1 MALNIISNFA
11 ASVAHRNLTK
21 TDMEVTGSLSKL
33 SSGTRVLSAKDDAAS
48 LAIGSRLNAEV
59 QAMKQASVNAS
70 QAVSM
75 LQIADGAMAKTDDIL
90 VRMKSLSVQAGS
102 GNLSSTERSLI
113 DNEYQALLLEVDRI
127 AQDTEFNGTALV
139 NGSSTTSTARSS
151 LSGSVVEAADGFA
164 SIAFNDSVGNA
175 EFTVSFNATTNVLT
189 INNLTSGQSEGV
201 DIGATAITGNNTQTV
216 NFSNLGATVVL
227 NSAFDK
233 TADLTIANTVSALSN
248 GGDID
253 SVTVTG
259 GSDLLFITD
268 AAGTLT
274 SGATTGAVLIT
285 FDVGTDSATGSFA
298 NTTGAQTMT
307 IANGT
312 NNVTVSLTL
321 ETAFT
326 SDGAGGT
333 ITLDALNHAVQGA
346 VSTSNTTTF
355 SFKVGSGTS
364 AQDDISVSVGAISVS
379 SLGLTGTDVTD
390 AANADS
396 ASGLITTAI
405 DTLNTRRSQVGAAQ
419 NRMEFASANIS
430 VAIEN
435 MEASRSGLLDLD
447 IASEMSRFT
456 SKQILLQAGVAML
469 GQANRMPQNLLA
481 LLQ

>member
-1 MALNIISNFA
+1 
-11 ASVAHRNLTK
+11 
-21 TDMEVTGSLSKL
+21 
-33 SSGTRVLSAKDDAAS
+33 
-48 LAIGSRLNAEV
+48 
-59 QAMKQASVNAS
+59 
-70 QAVSM
+70 
-75 LQIADGAMAKTDDIL
+75 
-90 VRMKSLSVQAGS
+90 
-102 GNLSSTERSLI
+102 
-113 DNEYQALLLEVDRI
+113 
-127 AQDTEFNGTALV
+127 
-139 NGSSTTSTARSS
+139 
-151 LSGSVVEAADGFA
+151 
-164 SIAFNDSVGNA
+164 GNA